1 MFYSITGTLIHREP
15 GLAVVECGGVGF
27 KCFTTAATQHSLPA
41 LGGNV
46 TLFTHLH
53 VREDALDLFGFAT
66 KTELDCFK
74 TLTGV
79 SGVGQKVG
87 IAILSAL
94 PAERVALAIATGD
107 HKALTAAQGVGPK
120 LAQRIVL
127 ELKDKMGALDVEG
140 LTASPAGIPS
150 SASNAAEAVRALQM
164 LGYSPADANSA
175 VVKLDSG
182 QPVEELIR
190 QALKQMAG
198 RL

>member
-15 GLAVVECGGVGF
+15 NLAVVECGGVGF
-27 KCFTTAATQHSLPA
+27 KCFTTAATQNALPA
-41 LGGNV
+41 LGEKV

-66 KTELDCFK
+66 KAELDCFK

-87 IAILSAL
+87 ISILSAL

-107 HKALTAAQGVGPK
+107 HKALTAAQGVGSK

-127 ELKDKMGALDVEG
+127 ELKDKMGTPDMAG
-140 LTASPAGIPS
+140 LTAVSVGSP
-150 SASNAAEAVRALQM
+150 SAATNAAEAVRALQM